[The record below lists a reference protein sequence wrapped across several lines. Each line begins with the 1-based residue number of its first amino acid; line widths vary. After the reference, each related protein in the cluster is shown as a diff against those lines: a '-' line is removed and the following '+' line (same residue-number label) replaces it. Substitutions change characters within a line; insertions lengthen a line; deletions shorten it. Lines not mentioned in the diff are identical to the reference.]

1 MKQLQEAAI
10 KTLDDQGGYG
20 KYFRWG
26 TSHFL
31 GMEVHD
37 HGDNLIPFKPGICIT
52 VEPGLV
58 MDEFT
63 IVLEDDILCTEDGNE
78 WLTQFIPREIEDIE
92 KIMTE
97 NGIGKIFFQR
107 QAKQYKD
114 EFNKLI
120 QLQKEVSGIH
130 PSLQN
135 FYPIALVE
143 NNFFYLWR
151 KY

>member
-1 MKQLQEAAI
+1 MKDLQVKAI
-10 KTLDDQGGYG
+10 EVLDAEGGYG

-97 NGIGKIFFQR
+97 DGIGKIFFQR
-107 QAKQYKD
+107 K
-114 EFNKLI
+114 
-120 QLQKEVSGIH
+120 
-130 PSLQN
+130 
-135 FYPIALVE
+135 
-143 NNFFYLWR
+143 
-151 KY
+151 